1 MGKGS
6 IKNILNYNKTKSI
19 KRGKRMFERIVGNNK
34 IKEMLARSVQNETLS
49 HSYLFV
55 GISGIGKKMLAKEF
69 AKNILCNEKEKTYT
83 CKSCIEF
90 ESDNHPDYIYIEP
103 EGNNIKI
110 EQIRFLQKKIQEK
123 PIISKQKVYIIN
135 DADTMTTEAQN
146 CLLKTLEE
154 PPEFATI
161 ILIGSNEN
169 AFLPT
174 IKSRCMILTF
184 QPIEKEE
191 LKQYM
196 ERNYGINQIT
206 PNQLAMFQGSIGK
219 AILLKD
225 KQEEYNQIE
234 DMIDGLNQKDLL
246 EIIQLATLLYQAK
259 DEIFEILE
267 YINILLLEHAKKN
280 YLYTNCIEIV
290 ENTKKRLKQNANY
303 DMCID
308 NMVFNMWEEV
318 I

>member
-1 MGKGS
+1 MFEKIIG
-6 IKNILNYNKTKSI
+6 NKPIREMLTKSI
-19 KRGKRMFERIVGNNK
+19 END
-34 IKEMLARSVQNETLS
+34 TLS
-49 HSYLFV
+49 HSYLFI
-55 GISGIGKKMLAKEF
+55 GIQGIGKKLIAKEF
-69 AKNILCNEKEKTYT
+69 AKKILCLEKKTVDN
-83 CKSCIEF
+83 CKSCMEL
-90 ESDNHPDYIYIEP
+90 EGNNHPDFMCIEP
-103 EGNNIKI
+103 EGNSIKI

-123 PIISKQKVYIIN
+123 PIISNRKVYIID

-161 ILIGSNEN
+161 ILIGNNEN

-174 IKSRCMILTF
+174 IKSRCMILTY
-184 QPIEKEE
+184 QPIEEKEIQ
-191 LKQYM
+191 QYM
-196 ERNYGINQIT
+196 QIHYGITNIT
-206 PNQLAMFQGSIGK
+206 SNQLAMFQGSIGK

-225 KQEEYNQIE
+225 KQEQYHKIE
-234 DMIDGLNQKDLL
+234 DMIAGLNKNDLL
-246 EIIQLATLLYQAK
+246 TIMQLAEPLYKAK

-267 YINILLLEHAKKN
+267 YINILLLKLAKEN